1 MLGWLQ
7 HTAPGKGASEAAAVF
22 MMDET
27 MMHYQGGARALALFS
42 RMAVRDGIN
51 IIDINTL

>member
-1 MLGWLQ
+1 
-7 HTAPGKGASEAAAVF
+7 